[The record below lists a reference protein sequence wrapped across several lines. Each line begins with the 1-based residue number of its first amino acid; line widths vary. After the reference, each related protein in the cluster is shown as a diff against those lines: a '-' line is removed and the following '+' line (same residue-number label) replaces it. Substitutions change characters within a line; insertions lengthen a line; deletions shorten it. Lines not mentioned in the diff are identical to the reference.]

1 MNEEL
6 ELQSI
11 KKEISPMVTEAG
23 SYVVNT
29 EEDVEVASAFLRKVK
44 DMQKVVEDKRL
55 TFTKPLNESLKN
67 INSTFKEMKEPLE
80 EALSIVTAKILT
92 WKRAENIR
100 IEAEQAAYRKIQ
112 EAEAELNRLQ
122 NKPVVVE
129 EPIVIAPVVNR
140 IGNMQTVKRWTFEVV
155 DFAKVPDDLKLI
167 NSTAVNSIIRESIR
181 AVPGLKIYQEE
192 SLSVVS
198 RVEKPSIKVMSGME
212 ALNDRA

>member
-11 KKEISPMVTEAG
+11 KKEISPMVTEAS
-23 SYVVNT
+23 SYVVDT

-44 DMQKVVEDKRL
+44 DMQKMVEDKRL

-80 EALSIVTAKILT
+80 EALSIVTGKILT
-92 WKRAENIR
+92 WKRAENAR

-167 NSTAVNSIIRESIR
+167 NSTAVNSIIREGIR
-181 AVPGLKIYQEE
+181 EVPGLKIYQEE

-198 RVEKPSIKVMSGME
+198 RVEKTRVTSGME
-212 ALNDRA
+212 ELNDRA

>member
-11 KKEISPMVTEAG
+11 KKEISPMVTEAS
-23 SYVVNT
+23 SYVVDT

-44 DMQKVVEDKRL
+44 DMQKMVEDKRL

-80 EALSIVTAKILT
+80 EALSIVTGKILT

-167 NSTAVNSIIRESIR
+167 NSTAVNSIIREGIR
-181 AVPGLKIYQEE
+181 EVPGLKIYQEE

-198 RVEKPSIKVMSGME
+198 RVEKTRVTSGME
-212 ALNDRA
+212 ELNDRA